1 LCEDRQVSS
10 TGRGRV
16 GRPRA
21 AKRADSGLSAR
32 EELLSAAAELFATRG
47 YAATTTRAVA
57 ERAGMRQASMY
68 HYFGGKEDLL
78 AALLE
83 GTVRPSLD
91 LARALAARDE
101 VLAEARL
108 WALCRADVALLC
120 GGPHNLGA
128 LYLLPEVGAER
139 FADFRAVRGELKAAY
154 GRLLA
159 GSGPGAELPPGEL
172 EIRADLVFGL
182 IEGVILI
189 RREAPRRDVVAFA
202 ATTADAA
209 LRIAGCPE
217 HVLSKVRREG
227 EALLP
232 DPLCGDGR
240 TTSPAGRMAPPHSG
254 VEGGGE
260 GHRADAKAQRAGP
273 LGGADHTGQSR

>member
-1 LCEDRQVSS
+1 MWDDRPVST

-21 AKRADSGLSAR
+21 AKRADSGLTAR
-32 EELLSAAAELFATRG
+32 EELLAAAAELFTTLG

-83 GTVRPSLD
+83 GTVQPSLD

-101 VLAEARL
+101 ALPEARL

-120 GGPHNLGA
+120 RGPHNLGA
-128 LYLLPEVGAER
+128 LYLLPEVAADR
-139 FADFRAVRGELKAAY
+139 FADFRALRDELKSGYA
-154 GRLLA
+154 RLLA
-159 GSGPGAELPPGEL
+159 ATGPGGELPPGDL

-189 RREAPRRDVVAFA
+189 RREAPQRDVAAFA
-202 ATTADAA
+202 AATADAA
-209 LRIAGCPE
+209 LRVAGCPE
-217 HVLSKVRREG
+217 HVLPKLRREG
-227 EALLP
+227 ETL
-232 DPLCGDGR
+232 
-240 TTSPAGRMAPPHSG
+240 
-254 VEGGGE
+254 
-260 GHRADAKAQRAGP
+260 
-273 LGGADHTGQSR
+273 LGG